1 MSASQITWLVFE
13 IINYAAII
21 LTSVGFLFQIV
32 MILFFFLKEKKFPKS
47 EKVSR
52 IAICIPGHNEAEVIG
67 TTVRRMLEELDY
79 PRDHYDVF
87 VCAHNCTDETARL
100 AEEAG
105 AKVLVL
111 DDPSQKTAG
120 YPTDFLFKHVMKEE
134 LGYDFAIKFDADNIP
149 DKNYLRAM
157 NDAYQ
162 SGVEI
167 ARPFEASTNATQNTW
182 TAVSAAYYIRDGRI
196 ACNFRERLHLDSILT
211 GAGMM
216 VSTKVMRECGGYDAY
231 SRSDDTE
238 FSLKRL
244 CESKRIHYVADA
256 IVYEDQPSSAKDT
269 YARLSRMGNGINR
282 VFWKYGFKLL
292 GHFFVSG
299 RWSNV
304 DLFVQIM
311 FVPLDV
317 ICFLWYPLYYI
328 AYAIC
333 HIMNGFGQFAGQVL
347 PWLGADAV
355 SAALA
360 SQNALLSLALM
371 AGVVVLSFLVLYT
384 AQTFLAIFLVKKKLG
399 MKHIKGMKRGAFLS
413 SLFMVFYG
421 FCVIAGIFTNAGWA
435 KVTRNQAAPALEAPK
450 EAEPPSQGEK

>member
-1 MSASQITWLVFE
+1 MSASQIAWYIFE
-13 IINYAAII
+13 IINYIAIV
-21 LTSVGFLFQIV
+21 LTSVTFLFQIV
-32 MILFFFLKEKKFPKS
+32 MILFFFLKEKHFKKS
-47 EKVSR
+47 DKLAK
-52 IAICIPGHNEAEVIG
+52 IAICIPGHNEADVI
-67 TTVRRMLEELDY
+67 TSTIETMFSTLDY
-79 PRDHYDVF
+79 PRDRYDIF
-87 VCAHNCTDETARL
+87 VCAHNCTDKTAEL
-100 AEEAG
+100 AEKAG
-105 AKVLVL
+105 AKVLIL
-111 DDPSQKTAG
+111 NNPEQKTAG
-120 YPTDFLFKHVMKEE
+120 YPTDFLFRHVMKEE
-134 LGYDFAIKFDADNIP
+134 FGYDFAIKFDADNIP
-149 DKNYLRAM
+149 DKNYLHAM

-216 VSTKVMRECGGYDAY
+216 ISTKVLREVGGYDAY

-238 FSLKRL
+238 FSIKRL
-244 CESKRIHYVADA
+244 VENRRIHYVADA

-282 VFWKYGFKLL
+282 VFWRHGYKLF

-299 RWSNV
+299 KWSNI
-304 DLFVQIM
+304 DLFVQLF

-333 HIMNGFGQFAGQVL
+333 HMMNGFGEFAGQVL
-347 PWLGADAV
+347 PWLGSDAA

-360 SQNALLSLALM
+360 SQEALLSLALM
-371 AGVVVLSFLVLYT
+371 AGVVVASFLILYT
-384 AQTFLAIFLVKKKLG
+384 LQTFLAIFLVKKKLG
-399 MKHIKGMKRGAFLS
+399 IKHIKGLKRGAFLS

-435 KVTRNQAAPALEAPK
+435 KVQRNVSPSPSNQIEEKENPK
-450 EAEPPSQGEK
+450 IE